1 MKIVAK
7 TLYGFEEVLAEE
19 LRELGVK
26 DMVVGNRVV
35 EFNGDKKM
43 LYKCNLWLR
52 TAISLLI
59 PIKSFTFK
67 NEYDLK
73 KEFSKMNFS
82 EYMSNKKTFAVK
94 GAVNSVEFNYTKYPM
109 LLLKDAIADF
119 FMDKF
124 GSRPD
129 VDTKTPNIVF
139 DIHISGQDCTVSL
152 NSSGAALF
160 QRGYRKGTGLAP
172 LNEVVAAGLI
182 LLSGWDKKSNFI
194 DVTCGSGTLPI
205 EAALMA
211 NGMPPN
217 ISRKQYAFQ
226 NWPDYDQQLW
236 KDIYDEAPKIP
247 RRDLDFQ
254 IIGSDTDGDVILKAR
269 ENVKALPL
277 SKTVSFE
284 IKDYEDVK
292 PPEGGGVLIS
302 NPPYGERLDDYKIWD
317 LYKGMGDFFKK
328 SCPGYNCWV
337 LSSNFD
343 AFKRIELKPSKKIQV
358 YNGSLSC
365 DFRKYEIFKGSLVEH
380 KYGEKK

>member
-1 MKIVAK
+1 
-7 TLYGFEEVLAEE
+7 
-19 LRELGVK
+19 
-26 DMVVGNRVV
+26 
-35 EFNGDKKM
+35 
-43 LYKCNLWLR
+43 
-52 TAISLLI
+52 
-59 PIKSFTFK
+59 
-67 NEYDLK
+67 
-73 KEFSKMNFS
+73 
-82 EYMSNKKTFAVK
+82 
-94 GAVNSVEFNYTKYPM
+94 M

-129 VDTKTPNIVF
+129 VDTKTPNVVF

-194 DVTCGSGTLPI
+194 DITCGSGTLPI

-211 NGMPPN
+211 NGIPPN

-236 KDIYDEAPKIP
+236 KDIYDAAPKIP
-247 RRDLDFQ
+247 KRDLDFK

-277 SKTVSFE
+277 SKTVTFE
-284 IKDYEDVK
+284 VKDFADVK
-292 PPEGGGVLIS
+292 APEGGGILIC
-302 NPPYGERLDDYKIWD
+302 NPPYGERLDDYAIWD
-317 LYKGMGDFFKK
+317 LYKSLGDFFKK
-328 SCPGYNCWV
+328 SCPGYDCWV

-365 DFRKYEIFKGSLVEH
+365 DYRKYEIFKGSLVEH
-380 KYGEKK
+380 KYGEQE